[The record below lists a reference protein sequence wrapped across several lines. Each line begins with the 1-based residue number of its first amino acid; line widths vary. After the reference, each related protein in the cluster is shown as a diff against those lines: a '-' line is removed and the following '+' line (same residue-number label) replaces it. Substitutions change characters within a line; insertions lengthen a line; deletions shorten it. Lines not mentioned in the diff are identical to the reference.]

1 VITKLILNQKK
12 WIEDLSLKY
21 HWECTYSPIICLSL
35 ALSTL
40 SDQVEIGYFIGKQQI
55 VINTHPSLRKDL
67 MLMGKVKI
75 KKHINNMD
83 YLVCQSEVIENEN
96 ILVEMSSTLI
106 KMNEKLDKKI
116 EETQNSGEFITTI
129 TKDQVHKFSELG
141 GDPNNIHKGNN
152 PVVQG
157 MFLLLLIEDYLAT
170 KDRFIKRG
178 KIIYFSP
185 IEADCKLFFSFEST
199 NKLSGIVNNIKCFT
213 ITIEEEF
220 IC

>member
-1 VITKLILNQKK
+1 MITKLILNQKK
-12 WIEDLSLKY
+12 WIDNLSLKY
-21 HWECTYSPIICLSL
+21 HWEYSYSPIICLSL

-40 SDQVEIGYFIGKQQI
+40 SDEVEIGYFIGKQQI
-55 VINTHPSLRKDL
+55 VINKHPRLRKDL
-67 MLMGKVKI
+67 MLIGKVTM

-83 YLVCQSEVIENEN
+83 YLVCQSQVMENEN

-106 KMNEKLDKKI
+106 KTNEKPKKI
-116 EETQNSGEFITTI
+116 EETQDSGEFITSI
-129 TKDQVHKFSELG
+129 TEDQVHKFSELS
-141 GDPNNIHKGNN
+141 GDPNNIHSGNN

-185 IEADCKLFFSFEST
+185 IKTDCKLFFSFESAS
-199 NKLSGIVNNIKCFT
+199 KLSGIVNNIKCFT